1 MGTSKANIGPVGY
14 SNPIQDWNNDSVEES
29 NSNNVNDD
37 ETNSEQTDSDENTIE
52 EQTNTKW
59 GDVKRS
65 FSAFTKNPSKI
76 NYKKFTSNYKKA
88 SGGNKKLT
96 KSSIGGRKGATVLLD
111 FFITVLNDGFEQT
124 LEKYNIG
131 SLTDLKVEG
140 AINKISELFSSID
153 GTDEGSAASGAVIET
168 INKLYNDYA
177 SNPELIDNLE
187 IETISDY
194 LEFYITT
201 YIFERISVEV
211 TKSLENGSLTARQ
224 VNNVESQLK
233 SFIEAEVSLNFTEVN
248 FSTIDIKVKNEIIN
262 QIFDEAYSLI

>member
-14 SNPIQDWNNDSVEES
+14 SNPIQEWNKDLQRET
-29 NSNNVNDD
+29 NSKNVTDD
-37 ETNSEQTDSDENTIE
+37 ETDSGQADYKGNTIE
-52 EQTNTKW
+52 EQNNTKW

-65 FSAFTKNPSKI
+65 FSVFTKNPSKT

-88 SGGNKKLT
+88 AGGNKKLT

-111 FFITVLNDGFEQT
+111 FFTTILNDGFEQT

-131 SLTDLKVEG
+131 NLNDLKVEG
-140 AINKISELFSSID
+140 AINKISELFTSID
-153 GTDEGSAASGAVIET
+153 GTDEGSAASGAIIET
-168 INKLYNDYA
+168 INKLYNDY
-177 SNPELIDNLE
+177 SNNPELIDNLE

-194 LEFYITT
+194 LEFYIST

-211 TKSLENGSLTARQ
+211 TKALENGSLTIKQ
-224 VNNVESQLK
+224 VNDIESQLK

-248 FSTIDIKVKNEIIN
+248 FSTIDIKAKNEIIN

>member
-14 SNPIQDWNNDSVEES
+14 PNPIQVWNNDLVGES
-29 NSNNVNDD
+29 DSNNISEN
-37 ETNSEQTDSDENTIE
+37 ETGSEQADDDKKKE
-52 EQTNTKW
+52 EQANTKW

-65 FSAFTKNPSKI
+65 FSAFTKNPSKT
-76 NYKKFTSNYKKA
+76 NYKKFTSNYRKA

-96 KSSIGGRKGATVLLD
+96 KSSIGGRKGAVILLD
-111 FFITVLNDGFEQT
+111 FFTTILNDGFEQT

-153 GTDEGSAASGAVIET
+153 GTDEGSSASGAVIET

-177 SNPELIDNLE
+177 ENPELINNLD
-187 IETISDY
+187 IDTISDY

-211 TKSLENGSLTARQ
+211 TKSLENGKLSVKE
-224 VNNVESQLK
+224 VNDVESQLK
-233 SFIEAEVSLNFTEVN
+233 SYIEAEVTLNFSQVN
-248 FSTIDIKVKNEIIN
+248 FSSIDIKAKNEIIN

>member
-14 SNPIQDWNNDSVEES
+14 SNPIQVWNDDSVGES
-29 NSNNVNDD
+29 SSNNISED
-37 ETNSEQTDSDENTIE
+37 ETESEKANE
-52 EQTNTKW
+52 EQTSIKW

-65 FSAFTKNPSKI
+65 FSAFTKNPTKT
-76 NYKKFTSNYKKA
+76 NYKKFTSSYRKA

-96 KSSIGGRKGATVLLD
+96 KSSIGGRKGAVILLD
-111 FFITVLNDGFEQT
+111 FFTTILNDGFEQT

-131 SLTDLKVEG
+131 SLKDLKVEG

-153 GTDEGSAASGAVIET
+153 GTDEGSSASGAVIET

-177 SNPELIDNLE
+177 YNPELINKLE
-187 IETISDY
+187 IDTISVY
-194 LEFYITT
+194 LEFYITI

-211 TKSLENGSLTARQ
+211 TKSLENGNLTVKQ
-224 VNNVESQLK
+224 VNDVESQLK
-233 SFIEAEVSLNFTEVN
+233 SFIEAEVSLNFSQVN
-248 FSTIDIKVKNEIIN
+248 FSIIDIKAKNEIIN